1 MDKTES
7 ADERS
12 HDPAEGKTY
21 RRSEFLKLAGA
32 AVVGAALVGAGC
44 GGAAQSG
51 SSPGATVSPST
62 TSPSQAPSLTPS
74 AGSSP
79 AASSAAA
86 RAHLAVAT
94 GNDPAAIT
102 RAAIEALGGMRVFM
116 RRGADVIV
124 KPNVCTASAQEY
136 AATTNP
142 DVVATIVALCLE
154 AGARRVRVMDNPF
167 DSPAPAAYEASG
179 ITAAVEKAGGQMQVM
194 SPFKFVDTAIPRGK
208 AIKRCAI
215 YEDILKA
222 DLVVNVP
229 IAKQHSLTRLTLG
242 GKNLM
247 GCIADRQ
254 NLHFD
259 LGQCVADLTSRIR
272 PGLTVVDAVRILVAG
287 GPTGGDLAD
296 VERKDTVIASADSV
310 AADSYAATLFGLTG
324 ADVTYLPASAAMGLG
339 TLDLKKIR
347 IARLSV

>member
-12 HDPAEGKTY
+12 HDSVEGKTY

-32 AVVGAALVGAGC
+32 AVFGAALVGAGC
-44 GGAAQSG
+44 GGAPQ
-51 SSPGATVSPST
+51 PGASPIAT
-62 TSPSQAPSLTPS
+62 TMAPSQAPSPMP
-74 AGSSP
+74 SSP
-79 AASSAAA
+79 SSPTAAA
-86 RAHLAVAT
+86 AYLAVAT

-102 RAAIEALGGMRVFM
+102 RAAIEALGGMRAFV

-142 DVVATIVALCLE
+142 DVVATVVALCLE

-167 DSPAPAAYEASG
+167 DSPAPTAYAASG
-179 ITAAVEKAGGQMQVM
+179 ITAAVEKAGGVMQVM

-208 AIKRCAI
+208 ALKRCPI

-222 DLVVNVP
+222 DLVVNLP

-247 GCIADRQ
+247 GCVTDRQ
-254 NLHFD
+254 NLHFN

-272 PGLTVVDAVRILVAG
+272 PGLTIVDAVRILVAN
-287 GPTGGDLAD
+287 GPTGGNLAD
-296 VERKDTVIASADSV
+296 VKRKDTVIASADIV
-310 AADSYAATLFGLTG
+310 AADSYAATLFGLKG
-324 ADVTYLPASAAMGLG
+324 ADVPYLPASAAMGLG

>member
-12 HDPAEGKTY
+12 HDPAGRKTY
-21 RRSEFLKLAGA
+21 RRSEFLRLAGA

-44 GGAAQSG
+44 GGAPKSA
-51 SSPGATVSPST
+51 SSPVATP
-62 TSPSQAPSLTPS
+62 SPSQAPSLTPS
-74 AGSSP
+74 SGSSP
-79 AASSAAA
+79 AASTAAA
-86 RAHLAVAT
+86 YLVVAT
-94 GNDPAAIT
+94 GSDPAAIT
-102 RAAIEALGGMRVFM
+102 RAAVEALGGMRAFVSK
-116 RRGADVIV
+116 GADVIV

-142 DVVATIVALCLE
+142 DVVAAVVALCLE

-167 DSPAPAAYEASG
+167 DSPAPAAYAASG
-179 ITAAVEKAGGQMQVM
+179 ITAAVERAGGEMQVM
-194 SPFKFVDTAIPRGK
+194 SPFKFVDTAVPQGK
-208 AIKRCAI
+208 AIKRCPI

-222 DLVVNVP
+222 NLVVNLP

-247 GCIADRQ
+247 GCITDRQ

-259 LGQCVADLTSRIR
+259 LGQCVADLASRIR
-272 PGLTVVDAVRILVAG
+272 PGLTIVDAVRILTAG
-287 GPTGGDLAD
+287 GPTGGNLAD
-296 VERKDTVIASADSV
+296 VVRRNTVIASADIV

-339 TLDLKKIR
+339 TLDIKKLR

>member
-1 MDKTES
+1 MDKTET

-12 HDPAEGKTY
+12 HDPAQGKTY

-44 GGAAQSG
+44 GGAPRSG
-51 SSPGATVSPST
+51 SSPVAT

-74 AGSSP
+74 TGSSP

-86 RAHLAVAT
+86 AAYLAMAT

-102 RAAIEALGGMRVFM
+102 RAAIEALGGMRVFV
-116 RRGADVIV
+116 RKGADVIV
-124 KPNVCTASAQEY
+124 KPNVCTPSAQEY

-142 DVVATIVALCLE
+142 DVVAAVVALCLE

-167 DSPAPAAYEASG
+167 DSPAPTAYASSG

-194 SPFKFVDTAIPRGK
+194 SPFKFIDTAIPRGK
-208 AIKRCAI
+208 AIKRCSLS
-215 YEDILKA
+215 EDILKA
-222 DLVVNVP
+222 DLVVNLP

-254 NLHFD
+254 DLHFD

-272 PGLTVVDAVRILVAG
+272 PGLTIVDAVRILVAG
-287 GPTGGDLAD
+287 GPTGGNLAD
-296 VERKDTVIASADSV
+296 VVRKDTVIASADSV

-324 ADVTYLPASAAMGLG
+324 ADVPYLPASAAMGLG

-347 IARLSV
+347 IARLSI